1 MTDQRDEIRA
11 RIDIVALVGRQVA
24 LKKAGKDW
32 KGLCPFHP
40 DKNPSFNVSPRT
52 QTYRCWSCGE
62 KGDIFD
68 WVMKTE
74 NVEFREALQILAK
87 HAGVELRERNPG
99 ERSAK
104 LKMQAAMEEALAFFS
119 EALSKSSQAR
129 AYCDERGLDHDVRAR
144 WELGY
149 APEVGDALANHLK
162 RKGFVLAECKSL
174 FLVEPDSTGG
184 YYDKF
189 RGRLMFPIRD
199 ERGDLVAFGGRV
211 LGDGL
216 PKYINSS
223 DTPIYRKSRVLY
235 GLFQSK
241 DAISK
246 ARRAV
251 LVEGYL
257 DAIACHRAGV
267 PTAIASLGTAMSE
280 DHAKLLNRWCDEVS
294 VLYDADEAGQKA
306 AARAAEILAPEG
318 LRVRIALMP
327 KGQDPDTLLRQAGA
341 SAVCKSVENAVSPV
355 EFRIKSIKERLGPDD
370 DDYWQEVV
378 AALATAANP
387 IELDSF
393 IVQLAAEYPGT
404 RDSAQAQM
412 SLRAWVARTRK
423 AANKP
428 GPQRASA
435 AVAMQP
441 RQTTSMLSQEAAIF
455 RCLFESD
462 LARRAWE
469 ILEEPE
475 ILETGFAE
483 EVLKELKQT
492 FGAAPQGEP
501 RVWLPRLEP
510 EHIREALI
518 AIAESDHLM
527 VSEEVLA
534 DAAAGL
540 RKRRDRREIHTLKQ
554 GELSSERLAAIAE
567 KLRSLGRNSD
577 HL

>member
-87 HAGVELRERNPG
+87 YAGVELRERNPG

-280 DHAKLLNRWCDEVS
+280 DHAKLLKRWCDEVS

-341 SAVCKSVENAVSPV
+341 SAVRKSVENAVSPV

-428 GPQRASA
+428 GPLRASA

-455 RCLFESD
+455 RCLFEPD
-462 LARRAWE
+462 LARQAWE

-567 KLRSLGRNSD
+567 KLRSLGRNSG